1 MSADTFCVK
10 PLTHLFVRTT
20 GQYGLCCLSKDSY
33 NANANTTTVDEW
45 WESEY
50 IKTVRKDLVNGK
62 RIPECSYCWKMEDLG
77 ITSMRQK
84 SNQEYLVNKDNYEKL
99 LTFPIE
105 GEKVHTI
112 LLTPSNSEIDEI
124 IVDYN
129 ATKEQV
135 VSLVPRIQNLV
146 FRMIDNFIIGR

>member
-62 RIPECSYCWKMEDLG
+62 RIPECSNCWKTEDLG
-77 ITSMRQK
+77 ITSIRQK
-84 SNQEYLVNKDNYEKL
+84 SNQEYLVNKDNYEKFL
-99 LTFPIE
+99 DTDRSIIDLEIN
-105 GEKVHTI
+105 HT
-112 LLTPSNSEIDEI
+112 
-124 IVDYN
+124 
-129 ATKEQV
+129 
-135 VSLVPRIQNLV
+135 NLCNLKCL
-146 FRMIDNFIIGR
+146 MCYQG